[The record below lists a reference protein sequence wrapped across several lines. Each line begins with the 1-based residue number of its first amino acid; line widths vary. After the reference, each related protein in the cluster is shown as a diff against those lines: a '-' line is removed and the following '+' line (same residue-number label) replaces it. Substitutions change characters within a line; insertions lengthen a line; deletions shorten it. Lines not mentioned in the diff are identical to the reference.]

1 MKKIIN
7 NFVFLTIF
15 ISIFSFFN
23 LNNVFWEW
31 CEYKSQIDQCMATQ
45 NNSTQ
50 KSIEDFVCVSWNKAT
65 VAYQIILDM
74 KFKDIDDK
82 MDLYLEKLEKN
93 KNVYFWVWAKKN
105 YIDWINDIHDKS
117 KEFKIEY
124 NKLCTDIILNE
135 ALLCSEEGKVP
146 IKESI
151 KYFNNNWTP
160 CTNLVDKKISI
171 FEDVAFGVLMLNK
184 QQIKAD
190 EKKTYDQWQRT
201 NYDHLLDIMM
211 INIWY
216 IERIW
221 QKWPSKLAN
230 PY

>member
-7 NFVFLTIF
+7 KFIFFTIF
-15 ISIFSFFN
+15 ISIFS

-31 CEYKSQIDQCMATQ
+31 CEYKWQIDQCMATQ

-74 KFKDIDDK
+74 KFKEVDDK

-93 KNVYFWVWAKKN
+93 KNTYFWIWAQKN
-105 YIDWINDIHDKS
+105 YIDGINDIHDKS
-117 KEFKIEY
+117 KEFKVEY

-135 ALLCSEEGKVP
+135 ALLCSEEEKVP
-146 IKESI
+146 TKEAI

-184 QQIKAD
+184 QQIKSD
-190 EKKTYDQWQRT
+190 EKKTYNQWQRS

-216 IERIW
+216 VERIW

-230 PY
+230 PH